1 MMTSNLS
8 PWSASLQEQTREAID
23 EMRVA
28 PDGMLHLKHKALG
41 YGSITME
48 SLASESLVLR
58 SKNTDTDIRFD
69 DVQALLDAGWAID

>member
-1 MMTSNLS
+1 MATTLS
-8 PWSASLQEQTREAID
+8 PWSASLQQQTRDAID

-28 PDGMLHLKHKALG
+28 PDGALHLKHNALG

-48 SLASESLVLR
+48 SLASKSFVLR
-58 SKNTDTDIRFD
+58 SKKIDTDIRFD

>member
-1 MMTSNLS
+1 MTTTPT

-28 PDGMLHLKHKALG
+28 PDGMLHLKHKTLG

-48 SLASESLVLR
+48 SLASESLVLH
-58 SKNTDTDIRFD
+58 SKKTDTDIRLD
-69 DVQALLDAGWAID
+69 DVQTLLDAGWAID